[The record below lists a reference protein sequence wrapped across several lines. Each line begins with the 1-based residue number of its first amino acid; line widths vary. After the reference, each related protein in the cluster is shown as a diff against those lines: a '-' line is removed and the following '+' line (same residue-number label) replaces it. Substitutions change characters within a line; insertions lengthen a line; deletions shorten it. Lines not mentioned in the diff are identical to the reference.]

1 MIRLILLS
9 FTCTV
14 LTVAGAVEIPAL
26 APELTVQIQSMVD
39 KELAANQCNLTDE
52 ESYKAIEFYFKHLGL
67 SDDQFKEAVVAC
79 ERTLEGLK
87 QVVNDGK
94 TPEEVYSF
102 VKVLNPDMSLEVW
115 LTTVKAHGSK
125 EGIEKYRSLIPYNL
139 DVVIR
144 VSQKSWSRYFET
156 WLLQQ
161 YIVAKYDKA
170 HPVRKKLVSFEGKI
184 ESWWKPRLADYGFQ
198 KAQYKTVLQALTH
211 KPPFE
216 QDTELLRQ
224 YFKEKL
230 NKLGI

>member
-9 FTCTV
+9 FTCAV
-14 LTVAGAVEIPAL
+14 LAVAGAAETPSPS
-26 APELTVQIQSMVD
+26 PELAAQIRSMVD
-39 KELAANQCNLTDE
+39 KELVANQCDLTDE

-115 LTTVKAHGSK
+115 MTTVKMHGSK
-125 EGIEKYRSLIPYNL
+125 EGIEKYKSLIPYNL

-144 VSQKSWSRYFET
+144 VSQKSWSRFFET

-170 HPVRKKLVSFEGKI
+170 NPIRKNLVSFEGKI
-184 ESWWKPRLADYGFQ
+184 ESWWKPRLSKYGFQ
-198 KAQYKTVLQALTH
+198 KAQYKMILHSLTL
-211 KPPFE
+211 KPPLE
-216 QDTELLRQ
+216 QDNELLRQ
-224 YFKEKL
+224 YFKDKL
-230 NKLGI
+230 TKLGI